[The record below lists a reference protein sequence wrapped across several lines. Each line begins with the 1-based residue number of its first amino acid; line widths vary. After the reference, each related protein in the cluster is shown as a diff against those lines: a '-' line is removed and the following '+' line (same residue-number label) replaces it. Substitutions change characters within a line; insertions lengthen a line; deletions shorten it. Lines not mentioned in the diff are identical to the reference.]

1 MIDENVLTDLEAK
14 FCLLYVNGSHSG
26 NAKRCYQDV
35 FNEFDD
41 AVAKAEA
48 RRLLAR
54 DVVKKRIKELSN
66 VELYSAESLRPHI
79 TETLV
84 SIMDECAKETYE
96 DKNGIVQQ
104 PAAMRAVAVHAA
116 KTLNDMYGIK
126 EDIAHNINLNGG
138 DGENG
143 SGVIVNIVVP
153 EKRNKS
159 EEEGFLNEG

>member
-1 MIDENVLTDLEAK
+1 MINENILTDQEAK

-41 AVAKAEA
+41 ATAKAEA
-48 RRLLAR
+48 RKLLSR
-54 DVVKKRIKELSN
+54 EVVKKRIKELSN
-66 VELYSAESLRPHI
+66 VELYTAESLRPHI

-84 SIMDECAKETYE
+84 SIMDECAKDTYE
-96 DKNGIVQQ
+96 DKNGLAQQ

-126 EDIAHNINLNGG
+126 EDIANNINLNSNG
-138 DGENG
+138 DVG
-143 SGVIVNIVVP
+143 SGVVVNIVVP
-153 EKRNKS
+153 KKRETN
-159 EEEGFLNEG
+159 EEDLLNED

>member
-1 MIDENVLTDLEAK
+1 MISENILTDQEAK

-41 AVAKAEA
+41 AIAKAEA
-48 RRLLAR
+48 RKLLSR
-54 DVVKKRIKELSN
+54 EVVKKRIKELSN
-66 VELYSAESLRPHI
+66 VELYTAESLRPHI

-84 SIMDECAKETYE
+84 SIMDECAKDTYE
-96 DKNGIVQQ
+96 DKNGLVQQ

-126 EDIAHNINLNGG
+126 EDIAHNINLNSEG
-138 DGENG
+138 DVG
-143 SGVIVNIVVP
+143 SGVVVNIVVP
-153 EKRNKS
+153 KKRETN
-159 EEEGFLNEG
+159 EEDLLNED

>member
-1 MIDENVLTDLEAK
+1 MINENILTDQEAK

-41 AVAKAEA
+41 ATAKAEA
-48 RRLLAR
+48 RKLLSR
-54 DVVKKRIKELSN
+54 EVVKKRIKELSN
-66 VELYSAESLRPHI
+66 VELYTAESLRPHI

-84 SIMDECAKETYE
+84 SIMDECAKDTYE
-96 DKNGIVQQ
+96 DKNGLVQQ

-126 EDIAHNINLNGG
+126 EDIAHNINLNSEG
-138 DGENG
+138 DVG
-143 SGVIVNIVVP
+143 SGVVVNIVVP
-153 EKRNKS
+153 KKRETN
-159 EEEGFLNEG
+159 EEDLLNED

>member
-1 MIDENVLTDLEAK
+1 MIDENILTDQEAK

-41 AVAKAEA
+41 AIAKAEA
-48 RRLLAR
+48 RKLLSR
-54 DVVKKRIKELSN
+54 EVVKKRIKELSN

-84 SIMDECAKETYE
+84 SIMDECAKDTYE
-96 DKNGIVQQ
+96 DKNGLMQQ

-126 EDIAHNINLNGG
+126 EDIAHNINLNG
-138 DGENG
+138 DGEGG
-143 SGVIVNIVVP
+143 SGVVVNIVVP
-153 EKRNKS
+153 EKRNNR
-159 EEEGFLNEG
+159 EGGLLDEV